1 MNSNNTFLSIENEKH
16 CIRYKIM
23 SNNLVRSCN
32 CERLAI
38 NGKPNMTGLLLGQ
51 QILIVQTILPST
63 FPTISRRKQ
72 KIFSYRNNNNGRSP
86 VNNRTKT
93 LYYRTKCST
102 TYPSCFETGG
112 IIQWYFTVL
121 HKVANLKSKLIIYL
135 FKVFL
140 KLRFPTT

>member
-16 CIRYKIM
+16 CIGYKIM
-23 SNNLVRSCN
+23 SNNLVCSCN

-72 KIFSYRNNNNGRSP
+72 KIFSYGNNNNGRSP

-102 TYPSCFETGG
+102 
-112 IIQWYFTVL
+112 IILPV
-121 HKVANLKSKLIIYL
+121 SKLVALSNDTLL
-135 FKVFL
+135 FYI
-140 KLRFPTT
+140 KLQILSQN